1 MGDDV
6 CYHSS
11 LGFLTFTEQLD
22 WRNLTFIN
30 INPASQILPVTYSII
45 ACSMYLRFDSN
56 DVSIMSGPVDD
67 NCNLTVR
74 LWHRR
79 IRAAQNWFC
88 CWARIEKGQLT
99 DTEMANVFFF
109 RKIRTAF
116 DRVQTA
122 SPSDERG
129 DEGLWC
135 RPCSGPAAGAVLDWL
150 SHI

>member
-1 MGDDV
+1 MFFSCSMGDDV

-11 LGFLTFTEQLD
+11 LGFLTFAEELD
-22 WRNLTFIN
+22 WRNFIN
-30 INPASQILPVTYSII
+30 INSASQILPVTYS
-45 ACSMYLRFDSN
+45 MYLRFDSD

-67 NCNLTVR
+67 NYNLTVR

-99 DTEMANVFFF
+99 DTEIDGLRFFS

-129 DEGLWC
+129 DESLWH